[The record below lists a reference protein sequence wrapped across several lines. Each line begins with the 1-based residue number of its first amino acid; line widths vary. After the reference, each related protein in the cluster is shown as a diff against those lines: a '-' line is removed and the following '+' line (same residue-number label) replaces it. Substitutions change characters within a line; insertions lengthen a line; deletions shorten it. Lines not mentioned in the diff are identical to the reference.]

1 MASVVDRLVIALG
14 LDSEELNKGL
24 ENASKAVSDLGKR
37 MEVSG
42 AEIDQMAASAS
53 KSTLMLGGVSDEVAE
68 RIMAIGT
75 AGQKASLV
83 TGRAMDDLAGRM
95 GKLGTL
101 FKRVVAP
108 FVAVFSGQRLFQNLS
123 QTGES
128 LDILSERTGVA
139 TDKIDAWAKANRDAG
154 GSEEAFKSALES
166 WTVDKR
172 RSADEFFRM
181 GEAVKGMTDQQAS
194 HFLNAMGLS
203 QDAAAVFTKFKDS
216 ATDAAEAYK
225 GVAFTPE
232 QAKAAREM
240 NIRWRQFTDQA
251 QALANVLA
259 VTVLPVVNKVLKVI
273 GDGVAFVREH
283 SRAVKLVLAGVG
295 TVLAVTYGRSIIQ
308 AITASSTFFKVL
320 KSGQG
325 IVAALNATML
335 ANPVAVVT
343 AAVVALALAFD
354 DLFAFIR
361 GGNSILG
368 RFLSF
373 IGVSDE
379 RIQAIR
385 ETCQEWLDALINLPA
400 EAVKALGELWDAIKS
415 IGSSFKEGAADFF
428 GGVGEFFASLPDL
441 VASSIEQT
449 IEAIGALGDAIGDAI
464 ERGIQSAIDWA
475 MSAFKAL
482 IDQLSAWIADALNI
496 GGKIKDAV
504 SGVVDSAKNAVKD
517 AFGGIADFFTG
528 GDEKESKA
536 SDAPAMP
543 VRPVIDYGALR
554 AENLQRMIGPEAS
567 KLIDYQNAMFEY
579 SRQMAAYS
587 DAQKAKSEEKGI
599 LSRLG
604 DAVSGFFRGA
614 SEQAAGGM
622 AASAAA
628 SSNAS
633 GGVSN
638 AMEINVTNNIQ
649 TNGNPEAVGQ
659 AVGGAM
665 DNALSRRNRMLVAAQ
680 SGVISK

>member
-108 FVAVFSGQRLFQNLS
+108 FVAVFSGQQLFQNLS

-139 TDKIDAWAKANRDAG
+139 ADKIDAWAKANRDAG

-172 RSADEFFRM
+172 RSADEFFSM

-251 QALANVLA
+251 QALANALA

-415 IGSSFKEGAADFF
+415 IGSSFKEGVANFF

-496 GGKIKDAV
+496 GGKIEDAV

-543 VRPVIDYGALR
+543 VRPVIDYGALS
-554 AENLQRMIGPEAS
+554 AENFQGRIGPEAR
-567 KLIDYQNAMFEY
+567 KLIDYRNAMFEY

-587 DAQKAKSEEKGI
+587 DAQKAKPEEKGI

-649 TNGNPEAVGQ
+649 TNGTPEAVGQ

>member
-108 FVAVFSGQRLFQNLS
+108 FVAVFSGQQLFQNLS

-139 TDKIDAWAKANRDAG
+139 ADKIDAWAKANRDAG

-251 QALANVLA
+251 QALANMLA
-259 VTVLPVVNKVLKVI
+259 VTVLPVVNKVLKAI

-295 TVLAVTYGRSIIQ
+295 TVLAATYGRSIIQ

-325 IVAALNATML
+325 IVAAFNATML

-415 IGSSFKEGAADFF
+415 IGSSFKEGVADFF
-428 GGVGEFFASLPDL
+428 VGVGEFFASLPDL

-496 GGKIKDAV
+496 GGKIEDAV

-587 DAQKAKSEEKGI
+587 DAQKAKPEEKGI

>member
-1 MASVVDRLVIALG
+1 
-14 LDSEELNKGL
+14 
-24 ENASKAVSDLGKR
+24 
-37 MEVSG
+37 
-42 AEIDQMAASAS
+42 
-53 KSTLMLGGVSDEVAE
+53 
-68 RIMAIGT
+68 
-75 AGQKASLV
+75 
-83 TGRAMDDLAGRM
+83 
-95 GKLGTL
+95 
-101 FKRVVAP
+101 
-108 FVAVFSGQRLFQNLS
+108 
-123 QTGES
+123 
-128 LDILSERTGVA
+128 
-139 TDKIDAWAKANRDAG
+139 
-154 GSEEAFKSALES
+154 
-166 WTVDKR
+166 
-172 RSADEFFRM
+172 M

-251 QALANVLA
+251 QALANALA

-273 GDGVAFVREH
+273 GDGVAFIREH

-295 TVLAVTYGRSIIQ
+295 TVLAATYGRSIIQ
-308 AITASSTFFKVL
+308 AITVSSTFFKVL

-325 IVAALNATML
+325 IMAALNATML

-415 IGSSFKEGAADFF
+415 IGSSFKEGVADFF
-428 GGVGEFFASLPDL
+428 GGVGEFFASLPDR
-441 VASSIEQT
+441 VAGSIEQT
-449 IEAIGALGDAIGDAI
+449 IEAVGALGDAIGDAI

-475 MSAFKAL
+475 MSSFKAL
-482 IDQLSAWIADALNI
+482 VDQLSAWISDALDI
-496 GGKIKDAV
+496 GGKIKGAA
-504 SGVVDSAKNAVKD
+504 SGVVDSAKGVIKD
-517 AFGGIADFFTG
+517 TFGGIADFFSG
-528 GDEKESKA
+528 NDSDEKGAEAPVRVNDPKIVRVKY
-536 SDAPAMP
+536 DAPVAYAGMP
-543 VRPVIDYGALR
+543 SQ
-554 AENLQRMIGPEAS
+554 ES
-567 KLIDYQNAMFEY
+567 
-579 SRQMAAYS
+579 SS
-587 DAQKAKSEEKGI
+587 DTLA
-599 LSRLG
+599 RLG
-604 DAVSGFFRGA
+604 DALSGFF
-614 SEQAAGGM
+614 SETPMQATVG
-622 AASAAA
+622 SFAAA
-628 SSNAS
+628 KSAIA
-633 GGVSN
+633 GPGVTN
-638 AMEINVTNNIQ
+638 DMQIQVTNNIQ

>member
-415 IGSSFKEGAADFF
+415 IGSSFKEGVANFF

>member
-415 IGSSFKEGAADFF
+415 IGSSFKEGVADFF

-496 GGKIKDAV
+496 GGKIEDAV

-587 DAQKAKSEEKGI
+587 DAQKAKPEEKGI

>member
-108 FVAVFSGQRLFQNLS
+108 FVAVFSGQQLFQNLS

-128 LDILSERTGVA
+128 LDVLSERTGVA

-273 GDGVAFVREH
+273 GDGVAFIREH

-295 TVLAVTYGRSIIQ
+295 TVLAATYGRSIIQ

-415 IGSSFKEGAADFF
+415 IGSSFKEGVADFF

-496 GGKIKDAV
+496 GGKIEDAV

-587 DAQKAKSEEKGI
+587 DAQKAKPEEKGI

>member
-42 AEIDQMAASAS
+42 AKIDQMAARAS

-68 RIMAIGT
+68 RVMAIGT
-75 AGQKASLV
+75 AGQKASLI
-83 TGRAMDDLAGRM
+83 TGRAMDELAGRM

-101 FKRVVAP
+101 FKEVVAP
-108 FVAVFSGQRLFQNLS
+108 FASVFAGHQLFQNLS
-123 QTGES
+123 QVGES

-172 RSADEFFRM
+172 RSADEFFRI

-216 ATDAAEAYK
+216 ANDAAEAYK

-251 QALANVLA
+251 QALANMLG

-273 GDGVAFVREH
+273 GDGVAFIREH

-295 TVLAVTYGRSIIQ
+295 AVLAATYGRSIIQ

-325 IVAALNATML
+325 IMAALNATML

-379 RIQAIR
+379 RIQTIR
-385 ETCQEWLDALINLPA
+385 ETCQDWLSTLIELPA
-400 EAVKALGELWDAIKS
+400 DAVKALGELWDEIKS
-415 IGSSFKEGAADFF
+415 IGSSFKEGVADFF
-428 GGVGEFFASLPDL
+428 GGVGDFFSSLPDR
-441 VASSIEQT
+441 AAD
-449 IEAIGALGDAIGDAI
+449 AIGQVIADVGALGEAIA
-464 ERGIQSAIDWA
+464 EALESGIRTAIDWA
-475 MSAFKAL
+475 KNAFKAL
-482 IDQLSAWIADALNI
+482 VDQLSAWIADALDI
-496 GGKIKDAV
+496 GGKIKGAA
-504 SGVVDSAKNAVKD
+504 SGVVDSAKGVIKD
-517 AFGGIADFFTG
+517 AFGGIADFFS
-528 GDEKESKA
+528 GDDGDKKGAEAPVRANDPKIVRVKY
-536 SDAPAMP
+536 DAPVAYAGMP
-543 VRPVIDYGALR
+543 SQ
-554 AENLQRMIGPEAS
+554 ES
-567 KLIDYQNAMFEY
+567 
-579 SRQMAAYS
+579 SS
-587 DAQKAKSEEKGI
+587 DTLA
-599 LSRLG
+599 RLG
-604 DAVSGFFRGA
+604 DALSGFF
-614 SEQAAGGM
+614 SETPMQATVGSFA
-622 AASAAA
+622 AAKSASA
-628 SSNAS
+628 
-633 GGVSN
+633 GPGVTN
-638 AMEINVTNNIQ
+638 DMQIQVTNNIQ

>member
-415 IGSSFKEGAADFF
+415 IGSSFKEGVADFF

-449 IEAIGALGDAIGDAI
+449 IEAIGALGDAIGDVI

-496 GGKIKDAV
+496 GGKIEDAV

-587 DAQKAKSEEKGI
+587 DAQKAKPEEKGI

>member
-75 AGQKASLV
+75 AGQKASLI

-108 FVAVFSGQRLFQNLS
+108 FVAVFSGQQLFQNLS

-128 LDILSERTGVA
+128 LDVLSERTGVA

-203 QDAAAVFTKFKDS
+203 QDAA
-216 ATDAAEAYK
+216 EAYK

-273 GDGVAFVREH
+273 GDGVAFIREH

-295 TVLAVTYGRSIIQ
+295 TVLAATYGRSIIQ

-400 EAVKALGELWDAIKS
+400 EAVKALGELWDEIKS
-415 IGSSFKEGAADFF
+415 IGSSFKEGVADFF
-428 GGVGEFFASLPDL
+428 GGVGEFFASLPDR
-441 VASSIEQT
+441 VAGSIEQT
-449 IEAIGALGDAIGDAI
+449 IEAVGALGDAIGDAI

-475 MSAFKAL
+475 MSSFKAL
-482 IDQLSAWIADALNI
+482 VDQLSAWISDALDI
-496 GGKIKDAV
+496 GGKIKGAA
-504 SGVVDSAKNAVKD
+504 SGVVDSAKGVIKD
-517 AFGGIADFFTG
+517 TFGGIADFFSG
-528 GDEKESKA
+528 NDSDEKGAEAPVRVNDPKIVRVKY
-536 SDAPAMP
+536 DAPVAYAGMP
-543 VRPVIDYGALR
+543 SQ
-554 AENLQRMIGPEAS
+554 ES
-567 KLIDYQNAMFEY
+567 
-579 SRQMAAYS
+579 SS
-587 DAQKAKSEEKGI
+587 DTLA
-599 LSRLG
+599 RLG
-604 DAVSGFFRGA
+604 DALSGFF
-614 SEQAAGGM
+614 SEMPMQATVGSFA
-622 AASAAA
+622 AAKSASA
-628 SSNAS
+628 
-633 GGVSN
+633 GPGVTN
-638 AMEINVTNNIQ
+638 DMQIQVTNNIQ

>member
-14 LDSEELNKGL
+14 LDSEELNRGL

-42 AEIDQMAASAS
+42 AEIDKMAASAS

-68 RIMAIGT
+68 RVMAIGT
-75 AGQKASLV
+75 AGQKASII
-83 TGRAMDDLAGRM
+83 TGRAMDELAGRM

-101 FKRVVAP
+101 FKQVVAP
-108 FVAVFSGQRLFQNLS
+108 FASVFAGHQLFQNLS

-216 ATDAAEAYK
+216 ANDAAEAYK

-251 QALANVLA
+251 QALANMLG
-259 VTVLPVVNKVLKVI
+259 VTVLPVVNKVLKAI
-273 GDGVAFVREH
+273 GDGVAFIREH
-283 SRAVKLVLAGVG
+283 SRAVKLVIGGVA
-295 TVLAVTYGRSIIQ
+295 TVLAAVYARSVFQ
-308 AITASSTFFKVL
+308 AIASSSKFFAVL

-325 IVAALNATML
+325 IMAALNATML

-361 GGNSILG
+361 GGNSLLG

-385 ETCQEWLDALINLPA
+385 ETCQDWLGTLVELPA
-400 EAVKALGELWDAIKS
+400 DAVKALGELWNAIKS
-415 IGSSFKEGAADFF
+415 IGSSFKEGVADFF
-428 GGVGEFFASLPDL
+428 VGVSEFFASLPDL

-449 IEAIGALGDAIGDAI
+449 IEAVGALGDAIGDAI

-496 GGKIKDAV
+496 GGKIKDAA
-504 SGVVDSAKNAVKD
+504 SGVVDSAKDAVKD
-517 AFGGIADFFTG
+517 AFGGIADFFSSD
-528 GDEKESKA
+528 DEKGEPERARTQTGEQKIVRVSYDTPFAYASAPQHERA
-536 SDAPAMP
+536 SDT
-543 VRPVIDYGALR
+543 
-554 AENLQRMIGPEAS
+554 
-567 KLIDYQNAMFEY
+567 
-579 SRQMAAYS
+579 
-587 DAQKAKSEEKGI
+587 

-604 DAVSGFFRGA
+604 DAVSGFFSGA
-614 SEQAAGGM
+614 PQQATVGGF
-622 AASAAA
+622 AAAQSASA
-628 SSNAS
+628 
-633 GGVSN
+633 GPGVMN
-638 AMEINVTNNIQ
+638 DMQIQVTNNIQ
-649 TNGNPEAVGQ
+649 TNGDPEAVGQ

>member
-251 QALANVLA
+251 QALANMLA

-295 TVLAVTYGRSIIQ
+295 TVLAATYGRSIIQ

-325 IVAALNATML
+325 IMAALNATML

-415 IGSSFKEGAADFF
+415 IGSSFKEGVTDFF

-496 GGKIKDAV
+496 GGKIEDAV

-587 DAQKAKSEEKGI
+587 DAQKAKPEEKGI

-649 TNGNPEAVGQ
+649 TNGDPEAVGQ

>member
-42 AEIDQMAASAS
+42 AKIDQMAARAS

-68 RIMAIGT
+68 RVMAIGT
-75 AGQKASLV
+75 AGQKASLI
-83 TGRAMDDLAGRM
+83 TGRAMDELAGRM

-101 FKRVVAP
+101 FKEVVAP
-108 FVAVFSGQRLFQNLS
+108 FASVFAGHQLFQNLS
-123 QTGES
+123 QVGES

-172 RSADEFFRM
+172 RSADEFFRI

-216 ATDAAEAYK
+216 ANDAAEAYK

-251 QALANVLA
+251 QALANMLG

-273 GDGVAFVREH
+273 GDGVAFIREH

-295 TVLAVTYGRSIIQ
+295 AVLAATYGRSIIQ

-325 IVAALNATML
+325 IMAALNATML

-415 IGSSFKEGAADFF
+415 IGSSFKEGVADFF
-428 GGVGEFFASLPDL
+428 GGVGEFFASLPDR
-441 VASSIEQT
+441 VAGSIEQT
-449 IEAIGALGDAIGDAI
+449 IEAVGALGDAIGDAI

-475 MSAFKAL
+475 MSSFKAL
-482 IDQLSAWIADALNI
+482 VDQLSAWIFDALDI
-496 GGKIKDAV
+496 GGKIKGAA
-504 SGVVDSAKNAVKD
+504 SGVVDSAKGVIKD
-517 AFGGIADFFTG
+517 TFGGIADFFSG
-528 GDEKESKA
+528 NDSDEKGRK
-536 SDAPAMP
+536 
-543 VRPVIDYGALR
+543 
-554 AENLQRMIGPEAS
+554 LQ
-567 KLIDYQNAMFEY
+567 FE
-579 SRQMAAYS
+579 
-587 DAQKAKSEEKGI
+587 
-599 LSRLG
+599 
-604 DAVSGFFRGA
+604 
-614 SEQAAGGM
+614 
-622 AASAAA
+622 
-628 SSNAS
+628 
-633 GGVSN
+633 
-638 AMEINVTNNIQ
+638 
-649 TNGNPEAVGQ
+649 
-659 AVGGAM
+659 
-665 DNALSRRNRMLVAAQ
+665 
-680 SGVISK
+680 

>member
-415 IGSSFKEGAADFF
+415 IGSSFKEGVADFF

-464 ERGIQSAIDWA
+464 EHGIQSAIDWA

-496 GGKIKDAV
+496 GGKIEDAV

-587 DAQKAKSEEKGI
+587 DAQKAKPEEKGI

-649 TNGNPEAVGQ
+649 TNGNPDAVGQ

>member
-415 IGSSFKEGAADFF
+415 IGSSFKEGVADFF

-475 MSAFKAL
+475 MGAFKAL

-496 GGKIKDAV
+496 GGKIEDAV

-587 DAQKAKSEEKGI
+587 DAQKAKPEEKGI

>member
-172 RSADEFFRM
+172 RSADEFFRI

-415 IGSSFKEGAADFF
+415 IGSSFKEGVADFF
-428 GGVGEFFASLPDL
+428 GGVGEFFASLPDR
-441 VASSIEQT
+441 VAGSIEQT

-496 GGKIKDAV
+496 GGKIEDAV

-587 DAQKAKSEEKGI
+587 DAQKAKPEEKGI

>member
-251 QALANVLA
+251 QALANMLA
-259 VTVLPVVNKVLKVI
+259 VTVLPVVNKVLKAI

-295 TVLAVTYGRSIIQ
+295 TVLAATYGRSIIQ

-325 IVAALNATML
+325 IMAALNATML

-415 IGSSFKEGAADFF
+415 IGSSFKEGVADFF

-441 VASSIEQT
+441 VVSSIEQT

-496 GGKIKDAV
+496 GGKIEDAV

-554 AENLQRMIGPEAS
+554 AENLQRKIGPEAS
-567 KLIDYQNAMFEY
+567 KLIDYRNAMFEY

-587 DAQKAKSEEKGI
+587 DAQKAKPEEKGI

>member
-24 ENASKAVSDLGKR
+24 ENASKAVLDLGKR

-83 TGRAMDDLAGRM
+83 TGRAMDDLASRM

-108 FVAVFSGQRLFQNLS
+108 FVAVFSGQQLFQNLS

-139 TDKIDAWAKANRDAG
+139 ADKIDAWAKANRDAG

-251 QALANVLA
+251 QALANMLA
-259 VTVLPVVNKVLKVI
+259 VTVLPVVNKVLKAI

-295 TVLAVTYGRSIIQ
+295 TVLAATYGRSIIQ

-325 IVAALNATML
+325 IVAAFNATML

-415 IGSSFKEGAADFF
+415 IGSSFKEGVADFF
-428 GGVGEFFASLPDL
+428 VGVGEFFASLPDL

-496 GGKIKDAV
+496 GGKIEDAV

-587 DAQKAKSEEKGI
+587 DAQKAKPEEKGI

-649 TNGNPEAVGQ
+649 TNGDPEAVGQ

>member
-251 QALANVLA
+251 WALANVLA

-415 IGSSFKEGAADFF
+415 IGSSFKEGVADFF

-441 VASSIEQT
+441 VASSIEQM

-496 GGKIKDAV
+496 GGKIEDAV

-587 DAQKAKSEEKGI
+587 DAQKAKPEEKGI

>member
-259 VTVLPVVNKVLKVI
+259 VNVLPVVNKVLKVI

-415 IGSSFKEGAADFF
+415 IGSSFKEGVADFF

-441 VASSIEQT
+441 VAGSIEQT

-496 GGKIKDAV
+496 GGKIEDAV

-587 DAQKAKSEEKGI
+587 DAQKAKPEEKGI

>member
-251 QALANVLA
+251 QALANMLA

-295 TVLAVTYGRSIIQ
+295 TVLAATYGRSIIQ

-325 IVAALNATML
+325 IMAALNATML

-400 EAVKALGELWDAIKS
+400 EAVKALGELWGAIKS
-415 IGSSFKEGAADFF
+415 IGSSFKEGVADFF

-441 VASSIEQT
+441 VVSSIEQT

-496 GGKIKDAV
+496 GGKIEDAV

-517 AFGGIADFFTG
+517 AFGGVADFFTG

-554 AENLQRMIGPEAS
+554 AENLQRRIGPEAS

-587 DAQKAKSEEKGI
+587 DAQKAKPEEKGI

-649 TNGNPEAVGQ
+649 TNGDPEAVGQ

>member
-75 AGQKASLV
+75 AGQKASLI

-108 FVAVFSGQRLFQNLS
+108 FVAVFSGQQLFQNLS

-166 WTVDKR
+166 WIVDKR

-251 QALANVLA
+251 QALANMLA

-295 TVLAVTYGRSIIQ
+295 TVLAATYGRSIIQ

-325 IVAALNATML
+325 IMAALNATML

-415 IGSSFKEGAADFF
+415 IGSSFKEGVADFF

-496 GGKIKDAV
+496 GGKIEDAV

-587 DAQKAKSEEKGI
+587 DAQKAKPEEKGI

-614 SEQAAGGM
+614 SEQAAGGI

>member
-216 ATDAAEAYK
+216 ANDAAEAYK

-251 QALANVLA
+251 QALANMLA

-295 TVLAVTYGRSIIQ
+295 TVLAATYGRSIIQ

-415 IGSSFKEGAADFF
+415 IGSSFKEGVADFF
-428 GGVGEFFASLPDL
+428 VGVGEFFASLPDL

-496 GGKIKDAV
+496 GGKIEDAV

-554 AENLQRMIGPEAS
+554 AENFQGKIGPEAS
-567 KLIDYQNAMFEY
+567 KLIDYRNAMFEY

-587 DAQKAKSEEKGI
+587 DAQKAKPEEKGI

>member
-42 AEIDQMAASAS
+42 AKIDQMAARAS

-68 RIMAIGT
+68 RVMAIGT
-75 AGQKASLV
+75 AGQKASLI
-83 TGRAMDDLAGRM
+83 TGRAMDELAGRM

-101 FKRVVAP
+101 FKEVVAP
-108 FVAVFSGQRLFQNLS
+108 FASVFAGHQLFQNLS
-123 QTGES
+123 QVGES

-172 RSADEFFRM
+172 RSADEFFRI

-216 ATDAAEAYK
+216 ANDAAEAYK

-251 QALANVLA
+251 QALANMLG

-273 GDGVAFVREH
+273 GDGVAFIREH

-295 TVLAVTYGRSIIQ
+295 AVLAATYGRSIIQ

-325 IVAALNATML
+325 IMAALNATML

-379 RIQAIR
+379 RIQTIR
-385 ETCQEWLDALINLPA
+385 ETCQDWLSTLIELPA
-400 EAVKALGELWDAIKS
+400 DAVKALGELWDEIKS
-415 IGSSFKEGAADFF
+415 IGSSFKEGVADFF
-428 GGVGEFFASLPDL
+428 GGVGDFFSSMPDR
-441 VASSIEQT
+441 AAD
-449 IEAIGALGDAIGDAI
+449 AIGQVIADVGALGEAIA
-464 ERGIQSAIDWA
+464 EALESGIRTAIDWA
-475 MSAFKAL
+475 KNAFKAL
-482 IDQLSAWIADALNI
+482 VDQLSAWIADAL
-496 GGKIKDAV
+496 
-504 SGVVDSAKNAVKD
+504 
-517 AFGGIADFFTG
+517 GGIADFFS
-528 GDEKESKA
+528 GDDGDKKGAEAPVRANDPKIVRVKY
-536 SDAPAMP
+536 DAPVAYAGMP
-543 VRPVIDYGALR
+543 SQ
-554 AENLQRMIGPEAS
+554 ES
-567 KLIDYQNAMFEY
+567 
-579 SRQMAAYS
+579 SS
-587 DAQKAKSEEKGI
+587 DTLA
-599 LSRLG
+599 RLG
-604 DAVSGFFRGA
+604 DALSGFF
-614 SEQAAGGM
+614 SETPMQATVGSFA
-622 AASAAA
+622 AAKSASA
-628 SSNAS
+628 
-633 GGVSN
+633 GPGVTN
-638 AMEINVTNNIQ
+638 DMQIQVTNNIQ
-649 TNGNPEAVGQ
+649 TNGDPEAVGQ

>member
-75 AGQKASLV
+75 AGQKASLI

-95 GKLGTL
+95 EKLGTL

-108 FVAVFSGQRLFQNLS
+108 FVAVFSGQLLFQNLS
-123 QTGES
+123 QMGES

-251 QALANVLA
+251 QALANALA

-273 GDGVAFVREH
+273 GDGVAFIREH

-295 TVLAVTYGRSIIQ
+295 TVLAATYGRSIIQ
-308 AITASSTFFKVL
+308 AITASSTFFRVL

-325 IVAALNATML
+325 IMAALNATML

-415 IGSSFKEGAADFF
+415 IGSSFKEGVADFF
-428 GGVGEFFASLPDL
+428 GGVGEFFASLPDR
-441 VASSIEQT
+441 VAGSIEQT
-449 IEAIGALGDAIGDAI
+449 IEAVGALGDAIGDAI

-475 MSAFKAL
+475 MSSFKAL
-482 IDQLSAWIADALNI
+482 VDQLSAWIFDALDI
-496 GGKIKDAV
+496 GGKIKGAA
-504 SGVVDSAKNAVKD
+504 SGVVDSAKGVIKD
-517 AFGGIADFFTG
+517 TFGGIADFFSG
-528 GDEKESKA
+528 NDSDEKGAEAPVRVNDPKIVRVKY
-536 SDAPAMP
+536 DAPVAYAGMP
-543 VRPVIDYGALR
+543 SQ
-554 AENLQRMIGPEAS
+554 ES
-567 KLIDYQNAMFEY
+567 
-579 SRQMAAYS
+579 SS
-587 DAQKAKSEEKGI
+587 DTLA
-599 LSRLG
+599 RLG
-604 DAVSGFFRGA
+604 DALSGFF
-614 SEQAAGGM
+614 SETPMQATVG
-622 AASAAA
+622 SFAAA
-628 SSNAS
+628 KSAIA
-633 GGVSN
+633 GPGVTN
-638 AMEINVTNNIQ
+638 DMQNNIQ

-665 DNALSRRNRMLVAAQ
+665 NNALSRRNRMLVAAQ

>member
-1 MASVVDRLVIALG
+1 
-14 LDSEELNKGL
+14 
-24 ENASKAVSDLGKR
+24 
-37 MEVSG
+37 
-42 AEIDQMAASAS
+42 
-53 KSTLMLGGVSDEVAE
+53 
-68 RIMAIGT
+68 
-75 AGQKASLV
+75 
-83 TGRAMDDLAGRM
+83 
-95 GKLGTL
+95 
-101 FKRVVAP
+101 
-108 FVAVFSGQRLFQNLS
+108 
-123 QTGES
+123 
-128 LDILSERTGVA
+128 
-139 TDKIDAWAKANRDAG
+139 
-154 GSEEAFKSALES
+154 
-166 WTVDKR
+166 
-172 RSADEFFRM
+172 M

-251 QALANVLA
+251 QALANALA

-273 GDGVAFVREH
+273 GDGVAFIREH

-295 TVLAVTYGRSIIQ
+295 TVLAATYGRSIIQ

-325 IVAALNATML
+325 IMAALNATML

-415 IGSSFKEGAADFF
+415 IGSSFKEGVADFF
-428 GGVGEFFASLPDL
+428 GGVGEFFASLPDR
-441 VASSIEQT
+441 VAGSIEQT
-449 IEAIGALGDAIGDAI
+449 IEAVGALGDAIGDAI

-475 MSAFKAL
+475 MSSFKAL
-482 IDQLSAWIADALNI
+482 VDQLSAWIFDALDI
-496 GGKIKDAV
+496 GGKIKGAA
-504 SGVVDSAKNAVKD
+504 SGVVDSAKGVIKD
-517 AFGGIADFFTG
+517 TFGGIADFFSG
-528 GDEKESKA
+528 NDSDEKGAEAPVRVNDPKIVRVKY
-536 SDAPAMP
+536 DAPVAYAGMP
-543 VRPVIDYGALR
+543 SQ
-554 AENLQRMIGPEAS
+554 ES
-567 KLIDYQNAMFEY
+567 
-579 SRQMAAYS
+579 SS
-587 DAQKAKSEEKGI
+587 DTLA
-599 LSRLG
+599 RLG
-604 DAVSGFFRGA
+604 DALSGFF
-614 SEQAAGGM
+614 SETPMQATVG
-622 AASAAA
+622 SFAAA
-628 SSNAS
+628 KSAIA
-633 GGVSN
+633 GPGVTN
-638 AMEINVTNNIQ
+638 DMQIQVTNNIQ